1 MKWEGRADVKAF
13 KRRYLWLGI
22 PAALAICALIF
33 VLTVN
38 FVVIGTVKGDID
50 EDFSDGA
57 EVCAVVLGA
66 KVHEGGRL
74 SDMLRDRMD
83 TAIALYEDGKVGTL
97 LLSGD
102 GRGEWSEVKYMKLYA
117 MEKGVAEEDILLDPE
132 GYSTYETMQRAKDVY
147 GLEKVVAVT
156 QKYHLYR
163 AMYVARDL
171 GMETKGASADL
182 DIYAGQLYRDL
193 REVLARIKDFGICVF
208 N

>member
-1 MKWEGRADVKAF
+1 M
-13 KRRYLWLGI
+13 I
-22 PAALAICALIF
+22 PAVLAICALMF

-38 FVVIGTVKGDID
+38 FVVVGSVKGDVD
-50 EDFSDGA
+50 ENFPDGTEA
-57 EVCAVVLGA
+57 CAVVLGA

-83 TAIALYEDGKVGTL
+83 TAISLYESGKVGKL

-102 GRGEWSEVKYMKLYA
+102 GRGEWGEVKYMKLYA
-117 MEKGVAEEDILLDPE
+117 MEKGVPEEDILLDPE
-132 GYSTYETMQRAKDVY
+132 GYSTYETMQRARDVY
-147 GLEKVVAVT
+147 GLEYIVAVT
-156 QKYHLYR
+156 QRYHLYR
-163 AMYVARDL
+163 AMYIARDL
-171 GMETKGASADL
+171 GMETRGASADL

>member
-1 MKWEGRADVKAF
+1 MISVLCLTANFIVIGQTAGNITAVSPENG
-13 KRRYLWLGI
+13 YS
-22 PAALAICALIF
+22 CAL
-33 VLTVN
+33 
-38 FVVIGTVKGDID
+38 
-50 EDFSDGA
+50 
-57 EVCAVVLGA
+57 VLGA

-83 TAIALYEDGKVGTL
+83 TAISLYESGKVGKL

-117 MEKGVAEEDILLDPE
+117 MEKGVPEEDILLDPE
-132 GYSTYETMQRAKDVY
+132 GYSTYETMQRARDVY
-147 GLEKVVAVT
+147 GLEYIVAVT
-156 QKYHLYR
+156 QRYHLYR
-163 AMYVARDL
+163 AMYIARDL
-171 GMETKGASADL
+171 GMETRGASADL